1 MKLIFTILISTIFI
15 SFQINKTVKPDKI
28 IILIDQVPYQRPI
41 ANTIQTFWLD
51 KEHFDTIQIT
61 GKALVTEINKTL
73 CNLSVDKGYSEISYE
88 SCIIRFSKGHPID
101 TFYSWR
107 WFDYWKK
114 GSTMYFDSTKRLEEL
129 FMKSYHVQWR
139 K

>member
-1 MKLIFTILISTIFI
+1 MFL
-15 SFQINKTVKPDKI
+15 SFNRSKPEPDKI
-28 IILIDQVPYQRPI
+28 IVLIDQVPWERPI
-41 ANTIQTFWLD
+41 ANTIETFWLD

-61 GKALVTEINKTL
+61 GKALVTEVNQTL
-73 CNLSVDKGYSEISYE
+73 KNLSPDKNYSKISYE
-88 SCIIRFSKGHPID
+88 SCIIRFSKGQAID

-114 GSTMYFDSTKRLEEL
+114 GSTMYFDSTKRLKEL
-129 FMKSYHVQWR
+129 LMKSHNVQWT